1 MSVAAGIQIG
11 EEFTTM
17 DEINLQAAKVA
28 TGLSELGVSQLD
40 TVAILLRNDIP
51 FLVTGTAAKLLG
63 AFPVPINWHLSGAE
77 VAFILNDSSAKVLV
91 VHDDIL
97 QGLGT
102 ETIPDGIHVVVVKTS
117 PFIGSW
123 YGIEGSNP
131 PLPEGAISWVSWTES
146 HSPWSEPP
154 PFQTESIIYTSG
166 TTGQPKGVR
175 RQRSTP
181 EQAQALMMGLA
192 APMGVAPGMRTVISA
207 PLYHTVPNVCAGAAM
222 SLGAFMVLMPRFD
235 AEELLRLIDTHKLSH
250 FQMVPTMFVRLLQLP
265 EEVRTKYDVSSLQCV
280 THSAAP
286 CAPDVKKAMIEWWG
300 PVINE
305 SYGATEL
312 GFLTLS
318 TSEDFL
324 KYPGTVGRPL
334 PEATIKIYND
344 DGEELPA
351 GEQGTVYA
359 RLNLFRDFT
368 YIGDEEKRQS
378 VEREGLITCGDVG
391 YINEE
396 GYLFLCDRAADM
408 IISGGVN
415 IYPAEIE
422 AALITHEGVQDCA
435 VFGIPDAEMGEKV
448 AAIIEPRPGATL
460 DKETITAFLRDRIAG
475 YKLPRHIEFQENL
488 PREDSGKLFKRK
500 LREPFWADSGRSI

>member
-1 MSVAAGIQIG
+1 MSGSPGIQIG
-11 EEFTTM
+11 EQFTTT
-17 DEINLQAAKVA
+17 DEINVQAAKAA
-28 TGLSELGVSQLD
+28 TGLSDLGVSQMD
-40 TVAILLRNDIP
+40 TVAMLLRNDIP
-51 FLVTGTAAKLLG
+51 FLVTGMAAKLLG
-63 AFPVPINWHLSGAE
+63 SFPVPINWHLSGAE
-77 VAFILNDSSAKVLV
+77 VGFILEDSSAKVLV
-91 VHDDIL
+91 VHDDVL
-97 QGLGT
+97 QGVGA
-102 ETIPDGIHVVVVKTS
+102 ENIPNGVHVIVVKTS

-123 YGIEGSNP
+123 YGGETANN
-131 PLPEGAISWVSWTES
+131 PLPDGALEWEVWLAS
-146 HSPWSEPP
+146 HSPWSEAA

-175 RQRSTP
+175 RERSTP
-181 EQAQALMMGLA
+181 EQMQAMMMGLA
-192 APMGVAPGMRTVISA
+192 APMGIAPGMNTIISA

-222 SLGAFMVLMPRFD
+222 TLGAFMVLMPRFD
-235 AEELLRLIDTHKLSH
+235 AEEFLRLVETHKLSH

-265 EEVRTKYDVSSLQCV
+265 EEVRAKYDMSSIQCV

-286 CAPDVKKAMIEWWG
+286 CAPDVKRAMIDWWG

-324 KYPGTVGRPL
+324 KYPGTVGKPL

-344 DGEELPA
+344 DGVEVPT

-368 YIGDEEKRQS
+368 YVGDDEKRKS
-378 VEREGLITCGDVG
+378 VGHEGLVTCGDIG
-391 YINEE
+391 YMNEE

-422 AALITHEGVQDCA
+422 AALITHDDVQDCA
-435 VFGIPDAEMGEKV
+435 VFGIPDAEMGERV
-448 AAIIEPRPGATL
+448 AAIIEARPGATPN
-460 DKETITAFLRDRIAG
+460 EESIEAFLRDRVAG
-475 YKLPRHIEFQENL
+475 YKVPRHIEFRENL

>member
-1 MSVAAGIQIG
+1 MSEDSGIQLG
-11 EEFTTM
+11 EEFTST
-17 DEINLQAAKVA
+17 DEITLQAAKVA
-28 TGLSELGVSQLD
+28 TGLSELGVSPKD

-51 FLVTGTAAKLLG
+51 FIVTGQAVRLLG

-77 VAFILNDSSAKVLV
+77 VGYILRDAAVKVLV

-97 QGLGT
+97 NGLGAD
-102 ETIPDGIHVVVVKTS
+102 IVPDGVQLVVVKTT

-123 YGIEGSNP
+123 YGLDALDLA
-131 PLPEGAISWVSWTES
+131 LPEGALSWEAWSES
-146 HSPWSEPP
+146 QAPWSETPA
-154 PFQTESIIYTSG
+154 FETGSIIYTSG

-175 RQRSTP
+175 RQQSTP
-181 EQAQALMMGLA
+181 EQMQAMMAGLA
-192 APMGVAPGMRTVISA
+192 APMGLAPGMRTVIAA
-207 PLYHTVPNVCAGAAM
+207 PLYHTVPNVCAGAALQM
-222 SLGAFMVLMPRFD
+222 GAFMVLMPRFD
-235 AEELLRLIDTHKLSH
+235 AEELLRLIDAHKLSH

-265 EEVRTKYDVSSLQCV
+265 EDVRAKYDVSSVQCV

-286 CAPDVKKAMIEWWG
+286 CAPEVKKAMIDWWG

-312 GFLTLS
+312 GFLTLA

-334 PEATIKIYND
+334 PEATIKIYSD

-359 RLNLFRDFT
+359 RLSLFRDFT
-368 YIGDEEKRQS
+368 YIGDDDKRQS
-378 VEREGLITCGDVG
+378 IERAGLVTCGDVG
-391 YINEE
+391 YLNED
-396 GYLFLCDRAADM
+396 GYLFLCDRASDM

-422 AALITHEGVQDCA
+422 AALITHEGVLDCA
-435 VFGIPDAEMGEKV
+435 VFGIPDAEMGERV
-448 AAIIEPRPGATL
+448 AAIVESRPGVAL
-460 DKETITAFLRDRIAG
+460 DAEAIAAFLRDRVAG
-475 YKLPRHIEFQENL
+475 YKVPRHIEFRNDL
-488 PREDSGKLFKRK
+488 PREDSGKLFKRR
-500 LREPFWADSGRSI
+500 LRDPFWADSGRSI